1 MKNYRNQKLSSFADT
16 VQLVESYVRKEIIQE
31 AQLKQLYYHNLS
43 HALAVRRRAKQI
55 FRQIEPVLSQHKSA
69 AEIER
74 LASLIDL
81 CGLAHDMVQLFEPDT
96 AVDRPRKRQVGLSER
111 ETANKLLRYIEQ
123 LNQELIATA
132 NFDDS
137 SVLFSGRD
145 CQIIRDAIEATICM
159 RDPLAGKVDYT
170 FSPYSIYQ
178 PYLYEPQPK
187 TSILGSILALADLG
201 ALGMEGVDSYI
212 QDGILIFLEDN
223 LNFKDLILN
232 CNYSQ
237 YEVDCPRYS
246 DKSATES
253 KLLAMARFMVNL
265 AYERLARFE
274 LEISGFDREM
284 RQILRDRVFIYLTPE
299 NMQQVAAKIPTQD
312 DVSLSNLVEF
322 FCLNRA
328 SDRYSSDNYQ
338 S

>member
-1 MKNYRNQKLSSFADT
+1 MKNYRDRKLSSFANT
-16 VQLVESYVRKEIIQE
+16 VELVESYVRKEIVGE

-43 HALAVRRRAKQI
+43 HALAVRRRANEI

-81 CGLAHDMVQLFEPDT
+81 CALAHDMVQLFEPNADP
-96 AVDRPRKRQVGLSER
+96 DLPRKRQVGLSER

-123 LNQELIATA
+123 LNRQLLATA
-132 NFDDS
+132 NFNDPS
-137 SVLFSGRD
+137 ILFSDRD
-145 CQIIRDAIEATICM
+145 CEIIRDAIEATICM
-159 RDPLAGKVDYT
+159 RDPLAGKANYT
-170 FSPYSIYQ
+170 FSPHSIYQ
-178 PYLYEPQPK
+178 PYLYESQPK
-187 TSILGSILALADLG
+187 ISIVGRILALADLG
-201 ALGMEGVDSYI
+201 TLGMEGVDSYI

-223 LNFKDLILN
+223 PNFKDLILD
-232 CNYSQ
+232 CDFSQ
-237 YEVDCPRYS
+237 YEISSSRYS
-246 DKSATES
+246 EKSAFES

-274 LEISGFDREM
+274 LEISGFNREM

-312 DVSLSNLVEF
+312 DVSLSKLVKFFRLNLTGD
-322 FCLNRA
+322 C
-328 SDRYSSDNYQ
+328 Y
-338 S
+338 